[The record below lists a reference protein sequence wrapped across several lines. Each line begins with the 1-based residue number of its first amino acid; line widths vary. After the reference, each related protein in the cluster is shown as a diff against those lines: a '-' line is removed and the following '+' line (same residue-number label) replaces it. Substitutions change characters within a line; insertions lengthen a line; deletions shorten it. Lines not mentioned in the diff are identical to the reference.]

1 MGQARRRLTPHRSPV
16 HLWGAELRALRDRH
30 GLSLSEL
37 GAAVF
42 YDASHLGKFE
52 RGERTPPRHVA
63 EACDQRLGGT
73 GVLIRLWEA
82 VQAAGYEASQ
92 ASDVDR
98 DEAKPG
104 GHEANLGPAL
114 AAAAEDPSPWEDGT
128 ISLPVLHDGKVIL
141 VSVSRRTLLKFAGTA
156 AGIAAAGARPSAAA
170 ASTDP
175 GRAALAAHDGDP
187 IEYLQQIRRVL
198 IDNDNLFGP
207 RVVIPTVEQQIRL
220 MQALR
225 SSVEGG
231 DRRRLI
237 QLQATYAEFAG
248 WLHQDAGAFNAAKYW
263 TDRALEWSHVC
274 RDADLATYILARK
287 AQLAGDMGD
296 PVEATDV
303 GQAAEEA
310 ARPGTRLGAIAAT
323 YTAHGHA
330 LSKDPAACSAA
341 YDRAR
346 ELIDTTDVDPTAEW
360 GTWLDHT
367 YIDVH
372 QARSMAVLGRH
383 HQDRQPSAT
392 GSDAAIRLMRQAA
405 EGFAAAIGRLPA
417 GYHRDRGVYLARQ
430 AGAYTGAREPE
441 QAAEVAIRAL
451 TIGRQTSSARTLSE
465 LAEVDQHL
473 TPWRSL
479 TTVAAFHEALTH
491 LAR

>member
-1 MGQARRRLTPHRSPV
+1 M

-30 GLSLSEL
+30 GLSLSAL

-52 RGERTPPRHVA
+52 RGERIPPRHVA
-63 EACDQRLGGT
+63 ELCDQQLGGT

-82 VQAAGYEASQ
+82 MQGAGA
-92 ASDVDR
+92 DR
-98 DEAKPG
+98 DEANRG
-104 GHEANLGPAL
+104 GHEANFRPEL
-114 AAAAEDPSPWEDGT
+114 ATVTEDPSPWGDGT
-128 ISLPVLHDGKVIL
+128 VSLPVLHDGKVIL
-141 VSVSRRTLLKFAGTA
+141 VSVSRRVLLKFAGTA
-156 AGIAAAGARPSAAA
+156 AGIAVAGVGPASAAA
-170 ASTDP
+170 ASTDHEL
-175 GRAALAAHDGDP
+175 AALAAQDGNP

-198 IDNDNLFGP
+198 IDNDNLLGP

-231 DRRRLI
+231 DRRRLV

-248 WLHQDAGAFNAAKYW
+248 WLHQDAGSFTAAQYW
-263 TDRALEWSHVC
+263 TDRALEWSHIG
-274 RDADLATYILARK
+274 RDPDLTTFVLARK

-296 PVEATDV
+296 PAEALDV

-323 YTAHGHA
+323 YAAHGHA
-330 LSKDPAACSAA
+330 LSQDETACAAA

-346 ELIDTTDVDPTAEW
+346 HLIDTTDVDPTVEW
-360 GTWLDHT
+360 GTWLDHA

-372 QARSMAVLGRH
+372 QARSTAVLGRH
-383 HQDRQPSAT
+383 HQDDQPSAG
-392 GSDAAIRLMRQAA
+392 GSDAGIRLMRQAA
-405 EGFAAAIGRLPA
+405 EGFATAIGRLPA

-430 AGAYTGAREPE
+430 AAAHTGAREPE
-441 QAAEVAIRAL
+441 QAAAVAMRAL
-451 TIGRQTSSARTLSE
+451 TVGRQTSSARILNE
-465 LAEVDQHL
+465 LVEVDQHL

-479 TTVAAFHEALTH
+479 PPVAAFHEALTTN
-491 LAR
+491 AR